1 MDRHLRPRV
10 SEALDSFRV
19 VVLHGARQS
28 GKTTLAKQ
36 VAADRGGTYT
46 TLDDDQTLLAAL
58 EDPRTFL
65 GEQRHPLV
73 IDEIQLGGDRLVRAI
88 KTAVDDDPAR
98 GRFLLTGSTDFL
110 SVPTISESLAGRA
123 AIMRLWPLSVAEI
136 HGAPRSSLLAWFEEG
151 VEPGE
156 VSQLTRTDYLRLVCR
171 GGYPEVVEL
180 PPTPRRMWFESY
192 IETVI
197 SRDVAALADVRRAGA
212 LGALLR
218 LAAARTAGELNVAD
232 WCRRLGIDRG
242 TVESYL
248 GWLRMVFL
256 IHELPA
262 WTRSPA
268 PRVVRRPKLHLTD
281 TGLAAALMNVDVD
294 ALRPATATPTG
305 ALLETFVA
313 NEVARR
319 LSAGG
324 EPLHLHHYRDG
335 SGHEVDL
342 VVERSDGAVVAVE
355 VKATASPGPD
365 HLRQLVWL
373 RDRLDEVSPGTFRAG
388 VLLHSGERSLRVG
401 DRLYSSPID
410 VLWRSDAGQ
419 KSGSRSSA

>member
-1 MDRHLRPRV
+1 MERHLRPRV

-46 TLDDDQTLLAAL
+46 TLDDEQTLLAAL

-73 IDEIQLGGDRLVRAI
+73 IDEIQLGGDRLVRAV

-136 HGAPRSSLLAWFEEG
+136 HGAPGSSLLAWFESG

-156 VSQLTRTDYLRLVCR
+156 VSQLTRSDYLRLLCR

-180 PPTPRRMWFESY
+180 PPGARRTWFESY
-192 IETVI
+192 TETVI

-212 LGALLR
+212 LRQLLR

-262 WTRSPA
+262 WTRSPT
-268 PRVVRRPKLHLTD
+268 PRVVRRPKLHLAD

-305 ALLETFVA
+305 TLLETFVA
-313 NEVARR
+313 NEIARQI
-319 LSAGG
+319 STGG

-342 VVERSDGAVVAVE
+342 VIERSDGAVVAVE

-373 RDRLDEVSPGTFRAG
+373 RDRLDEASPGTFRAG
-388 VLLHSGERSLRVG
+388 VLLHSGERSFRVG

-410 VLWRSDAGQ
+410 VLWRGGSQ

>member
-28 GKTTLAKQ
+28 GKTTLAKA

-46 TLDDDQTLLAAL
+46 TLDDEQTLLAAL

-136 HGAPRSSLLAWFEEG
+136 HGAPGSSLSGWFEGG
-151 VEPGE
+151 VEPGD
-156 VSQLTRTDYLRLVCR
+156 VSQLIRTDYLRLLCR
-171 GGYPEVVEL
+171 GGYPEVMEL
-180 PPTPRRMWFESY
+180 PPATRRTWFESY
-192 IETVI
+192 AETVI
-197 SRDVAALADVRRAGA
+197 SRDVAALADVRRAGV
-212 LGALLR
+212 LRTLLR

-232 WCRRLGIDRG
+232 WCRCLGIDRG

-281 TGLAAALMNVDVD
+281 TGLAAALMNVDID
-294 ALRPATATPTG
+294 ALRAATATPTG

-313 NEVARR
+313 NEVARQV
-319 LSAGG
+319 SAGG

-342 VVERSDGAVVAVE
+342 VMERSDGAVVAVE

-388 VLLHSGERSLRVG
+388 VLLHTGERSLRVG
-401 DRLYSSPID
+401 DRLYSGPID
-410 VLWRSDAGQ
+410 VLWRGDSGQ